1 MNIGQAAKASGIS
14 AKMIRYYEQI
24 ELLPAANRSESGY
37 RDYSESDIH
46 RLRFVRRGRDLGFSV
61 AQIDELLSLWRDSSR
76 QSSEVKQIAAA
87 HMAELREKIESLEQ
101 MADTLQTLVECC
113 AGDNRPDCPIL
124 ADLDTH
130 RSIRAIR
137 NP

>member
-124 ADLDTH
+124 ADLETP
-130 RSIRAIR
+130 RSIRANR